1 MHSLIQDLKYACRQ
15 LGHTRAFTLA
25 AIFALALGIGANIV
39 IFSTI
44 NAVLLNSLPFRSV
57 KQPERLVSLYES
69 NPALFAFING
79 RLAVTLNNF
88 LELRK
93 QARSFTALEGYTDTH
108 FDLTSAGTNGGR
120 EPEQV
125 SGATATPGFL
135 PLLGITPV
143 FP

>member
-1 MHSLIQDLKYACRQ
+1 MHSLIQDLKYAFRQ
-15 LGHTRAFTLA
+15 LGHTRAFTVA

-79 RLAVTLNNF
+79 RLAHR
-88 LELRK
+88 LR
-93 QARSFTALEGYTDTH
+93 
-108 FDLTSAGTNGGR
+108 
-120 EPEQV
+120 
-125 SGATATPGFL
+125 
-135 PLLGITPV
+135 
-143 FP
+143 